1 MKKMFLVVVLAFLMT
16 GCYFNSDVATDQV
29 GAQLNKNKILD
40 CVGPGVYTDM
50 GFFADL
56 KQISL
61 ATLTFEV
68 EDPEVA
74 TEDNQLVGVKITVQA
89 RRKGDC
95 DSVKSI
101 LTNWSHL
108 LDDATL
114 VTTIDAT
121 AREGIKNGTR
131 GYSLQEL
138 LNDRNGLAD
147 AISDQLELDAGE
159 YQVEIIN
166 VTVENISIAPEYAE
180 VLQKTAQLRA
190 EEDYQERRQS
200 LIEQQAQTDLF
211 ERQQKQLVLAEQ
223 LKVEEAQTAV
233 EVEIAQREGE
243 KIAASYQVYID
254 NPAAFQLEQLT
265 RLKDVLGAGTVY
277 FIPQGSD
284 LTTFFLPNGTPIIP
298 VPQGGGG

>member
-1 MKKMFLVVVLAFLMT
+1 MKKILLVLVLSVLLS
-16 GCYFNSDVATDQV
+16 GCYFNADVATDQV

-56 KQISL
+56 KEISL

-114 VTTIDAT
+114 VSTIDAT

-131 GYSLQEL
+131 GFSLQEL
-138 LNDRNGLAD
+138 LNDRNGLAN
-147 AISDQLELDAGE
+147 AISEQLEIDAGE
-159 YQVEIIN
+159 YATEVIN
-166 VTVENISIAPEYAE
+166 VTIENISIAPEYAE

-190 EEDYQERRQS
+190 EEDYQARRQS
-200 LIEQQAQTDLF
+200 LIEQQAKTDLF

-223 LKVEEAQTAV
+223 LKVEQAQTSV

-243 KIAASYQVYID
+243 KIAAAYQVYLD
-254 NPAAFQLEQLT
+254 NPSAYNLEQLS
-265 RLKDVLGAGTVY
+265 RLKELFGKGTVY
-277 FIPQGSD
+277 FIPEGTD
-284 LTTFFLPNGTPIIP
+284 LTTYFFPNGIP
-298 VPQGGGG
+298 ALPQ